1 MVVDDNQRIKNSC
14 TVLLVDDELIV
25 IEPICELLKRLGY
38 KVKCAASGEQAI
50 DLFKQEFDD
59 IDVVI
64 LDMLM
69 PGMNGKEAF
78 LHIRKIRPEI
88 PVIFAS
94 GYNYKDQINDFIVG
108 KCSAFIQ
115 KPYRGS
121 DLHFQIQKM
130 LADNNSSAEM

>member
-1 MVVDDNQRIKNSC
+1 MGVDENQRIKKSC

-38 KVKCAASGEQAI
+38 TVICAANGEEAI
-50 DLFKQEFDD
+50 DLFKQERDD

-78 LHIRKIRPEI
+78 LHIRRIQPEI

-94 GYNYKDQINDFIVG
+94 GYNYKDQLNDVVSG
-108 KCSAFIQ
+108 KGSAFIQ

-121 DLHFQIQKM
+121 SIHFQIQKM
-130 LADNNSSAEM
+130 LTDK

>member
-1 MVVDDNQRIKNSC
+1 MGVDENQRIKKSC

-38 KVKCAASGEQAI
+38 TVICAANGEEAI
-50 DLFKQEFDD
+50 DLFKQERDD

-78 LHIRKIRPEI
+78 FHIRNIRPDI
-88 PVIFAS
+88 PVIFVS
-94 GYNYKDQINDFIVG
+94 GYNYKDHLNDVVSG
-108 KCSAFIQ
+108 KASSFIQ
-115 KPYRGS
+115 KPYSFSG
-121 DLHFQIQKM
+121 LHLEIQKI
-130 LADNNSSAEM
+130 LTGNNSSAKI